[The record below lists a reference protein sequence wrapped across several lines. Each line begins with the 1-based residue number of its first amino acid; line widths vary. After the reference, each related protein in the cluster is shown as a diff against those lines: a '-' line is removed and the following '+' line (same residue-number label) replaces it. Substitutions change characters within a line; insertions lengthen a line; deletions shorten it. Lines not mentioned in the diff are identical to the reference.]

1 MKERK
6 NYTIT
11 LFLDNGHGCGANIQ
25 KYVGCETFEEML
37 KDAYDLLLAYKG
49 LVYDACVS
57 TDCGKLVIT
66 NITALIF
73 YMMDNDIV

>member
-25 KYVGCETFEEML
+25 KYVVRG
-37 KDAYDLLLAYKG
+37 G
-49 LVYDACVS
+49 LIY
-57 TDCGKLVIT
+57 G
-66 NITALIF
+66 NF
-73 YMMDNDIV
+73 